1 VQQSFLI
8 GVASV
13 AGNLVD
19 IGTPGGPTAEP
30 RAMNAIGQVLAWATV
45 SVNLPSHAWLWSPNA
60 PNATSGAWND
70 LGTLDGSDDSQPYA
84 INDSGE
90 VVGSSSGPQGPQA
103 FIWRPYEPNVPTG
116 TMTALN
122 SGGAESV
129 ALGINNAH
137 QVVGAFLTATGAQAA
152 LWTADGEMI
161 PLDSPADAVATI
173 ALAISPDGKVAG
185 YFQKADSS
193 SRAFL
198 WTPSSPNATT
208 GSLQDLGTLGGSNAA
223 AYAVNAAGQVVG
235 VSETSDGFAHAVL
248 WTPNGGMT
256 DLNALGANSTRA
268 TGISDSGMIT
278 GQLTSADGSQHP
290 FVWTPS
296 APNGTNGTMVDVQG
310 LGGSQALAAGINNSG
325 QIAGWSYLTGDPTT
339 NDGIS
344 HIEHAFVTR
353 PLAVSHLTQ
362 TTTFAALGDKIFGD
376 VDFTVNATAS
386 SGLTVTF
393 SASGSCAVTGD
404 SVQITGAGSCT
415 ITASQPGNSTY
426 AAATDVPRAF
436 SIAKATQ
443 AAVTINAPASLTS
456 GSAATLMSGGG
467 NGSGAVTFSV
477 GLSTG
482 CSVSGDQLSV
492 TIVTGTCSVSAT
504 KAADSNYNAASSGS
518 ASVTLLK
525 GTAVLTLS
533 NLTQAFDGTPKSVTV
548 TTTPAGVTGVAV
560 TYNGLSAPPTNA
572 GSYAVIASLTNNNY
586 QATNATG
593 TLAIIASS
601 LKNLTLS
608 ATSVPGGVT
617 VTGTV
622 TLMGKAPAGGVPVA
636 LSSSN
641 TAAATVPAMVTVP
654 ANAMSAQFSVT
665 TLAVAA
671 SASTVISGAWGGT
684 KTASLSVTPAA
695 LSSVTVTP
703 ATITGGAPATGT
715 VTLTG
720 AAPTNGAVIPLSSSL
735 SAAAVPASVTV
746 PAGQTSATFPISTS
760 AVSATAKPTISAT
773 YVSVTKT
780 AALTVNA
787 PGVSS
792 VTLSPT
798 SVKGG
803 TSSTGTVTLTGIA
816 PAGGLVVSLSSNKAA
831 TVPASVPVPTGS
843 RSAVFTITTST
854 VKATTSAAIT
864 ATGGGTKASATLTVT
879 P

>member
-1 VQQSFLI
+1 
-8 GVASV
+8 
-13 AGNLVD
+13 
-19 IGTPGGPTAEP
+19 
-30 RAMNAIGQVLAWATV
+30 M
-45 SVNLPSHAWLWSPNA
+45 
-60 PNATSGAWND
+60 
-70 LGTLDGSDDSQPYA
+70 
-84 INDSGE
+84 
-90 VVGSSSGPQGPQA
+90 
-103 FIWRPYEPNVPTG
+103 
-116 TMTALN
+116 
-122 SGGAESV
+122 
-129 ALGINNAH
+129 
-137 QVVGAFLTATGAQAA
+137 
-152 LWTADGEMI
+152 
-161 PLDSPADAVATI
+161 
-173 ALAISPDGKVAG
+173 
-185 YFQKADSS
+185 
-193 SRAFL
+193 
-198 WTPSSPNATT
+198 
-208 GSLQDLGTLGGSNAA
+208 
-223 AYAVNAAGQVVG
+223 
-235 VSETSDGFAHAVL
+235 
-248 WTPNGGMT
+248 
-256 DLNALGANSTRA
+256 
-268 TGISDSGMIT
+268 
-278 GQLTSADGSQHP
+278 
-290 FVWTPS
+290 
-296 APNGTNGTMVDVQG
+296 
-310 LGGSQALAAGINNSG
+310 
-325 QIAGWSYLTGDPTT
+325 
-339 NDGIS
+339 
-344 HIEHAFVTR
+344 
-353 PLAVSHLTQ
+353 
-362 TTTFAALGDKIFGD
+362 
-376 VDFTVNATAS
+376 
-386 SGLTVTF
+386 TF

-477 GLSTG
+477 GSSTG

-548 TTTPAGVTGVAV
+548 TTTPAVAV